1 MMERDSIFVKTAF
14 WATFLSIAT
23 SVVSIAASQILLGA
37 ALLALLLQRRKLS
50 LPAYILPLSLYITG
64 TVIAGFASGTPMLGM
79 PQYKKFFVFLI
90 VLCMVNTFRSVME
103 VRNLFLTIIGA
114 ATLSASWSLVQY
126 WRKWEYAHQHGIDFA
141 SSYIAFRIT
150 GFMSHWMTFS
160 GHIMIALL
168 ILVAFVFFAV
178 YTKGGWRWAA
188 PLVAVLLAV
197 ALVLGQTRAMWI
209 GTLMG
214 VVYLLWQKD
223 KRMILALP
231 FLAGAVYFVSPENV
245 QQRVV
250 SIVQPRELDS
260 NSHRKATLAI
270 GWEIVKAHPM
280 FGIGPQMVK
289 YRNKE
294 FVPRW
299 LGTLPDGYYEHL
311 HNIYFQTAA
320 ERGIPTLLML
330 LWMVAW
336 ILRDAWRGLRF
347 LPHGAGDARFALQA
361 IIVVIFSIL
370 VSGLFENNLGDSE
383 VLLLFLGISQCVY
396 AVVPATQKS

>member
-1 MMERDSIFVKTAF
+1 MMERDTLLVKTAS

-50 LPAYILPLSLYITG
+50 LPAYILPLCLYIAG
-64 TVIAGFASGTPMLGM
+64 TVISGLASGTPMLGM
-79 PQYKKFFVFLI
+79 PQYKKVFVFLI
-90 VLCMVNTFRSVME
+90 VLCVVNTFRSVLE
-103 VRNLFLTIIGA
+103 VRNLLLTIVGTS
-114 ATLSASWSLVQY
+114 TLSAGWSLVQY
-126 WRKWEYAHQHGIDFA
+126 WRKWDYAHQNGIDFA

-168 ILVAFVFFAV
+168 ILMAFVCFAV
-178 YTKGGWRWAA
+178 CARANWRWIA
-188 PLVAVLLAV
+188 PVALLLAV

-209 GTLMG
+209 GTLIGMI
-214 VVYLLWQKD
+214 YLLWQKD

-260 NSHRKATLAI
+260 NSHRKATWAI
-270 GWEIVKAHPM
+270 GWQIVKSHPLL
-280 FGIGPQMVK
+280 GIGPQMVK

-336 ILRDAWRGLRF
+336 ILRDALRGLRF
-347 LPHGAGDARFALQA
+347 LALGAGDARFVLQA
-361 IIVVIFSIL
+361 IIAVILSIL

-396 AVVPATQKS
+396 AVVPVTQKS